1 MTPPEDQ
8 ALQAKIRDGLYY
20 GIRGY
25 TKNLPDF
32 VIPENLQ
39 RFSVRKGDEFFT
51 SLRTA
56 LTGEEEI
63 CVYLHVPFCKFEC
76 TFCNTRPNMPD
87 ASAETQYFDRLVKE
101 IELYASEG
109 AFAGRRTRSVYFG
122 GGTPTMFSPEQLGK
136 LIEIVTT
143 NAPLTD
149 GATVSVEATPG
160 SLANDRIPRLRAA
173 GVDRLSIGCQT
184 FDLAVLKLC
193 MRAHT
198 PKQMEGIIRTAHDN
212 GMRLNIDIML
222 GLAGQSLESLDADLA
237 ILEDLRP
244 DAVEFIRH
252 EIVNQK
258 MVAIYQERPELL
270 VSDDDLFAMTLK
282 SHQWSEDSGYEQNGR
297 FTHDRDFPYRY
308 HWLKGMPLLAFG
320 ARTRSYVNALCYE
333 NQENLRLYG
342 KMIDRGLPPLHQH
355 QQLSQRE
362 QMYRAFFLG
371 IQIRAGVD
379 RAQFR
384 EKYGEDVTTALADV
398 VDGLR
403 GLEAIEVDDRAV
415 RLTKYGQYFY
425 EDVCCYIMDTAK
437 RADFADHQRA
447 PFSYGTAWQAGAQ

>member
-1 MTPPEDQ
+1 MTSVEDQ
-8 ALQAKIRDGLYY
+8 ARQAKIRNGLYY
-20 GIRGY
+20 GIQGY

-39 RFSVRKGDEFFT
+39 RFSPRKGDEFFT

-56 LTGEEEI
+56 LKGEEEI

-87 ASAETQYFDRLVKE
+87 APAETQYFDRLVKE
-101 IELYASEG
+101 IELYRDEG
-109 AFAGRRTRSVYFG
+109 AFEGRRSATIYFG

-136 LIEIVTT
+136 LIDLVKT

-149 GATVSVEATPG
+149 YATVSVEATPG
-160 SLANDRIPRLRAA
+160 SLAKDVIPRLRDA

-198 PKQMEGIIRTAHDN
+198 PKQMEGIIKKAHDN

-222 GLAGQSLESLDADLA
+222 GLAGQTLESLDNDFAV
-237 ILEDLRP
+237 LEDLKP

-252 EIVNQK
+252 EIVNKK
-258 MVAIYQERPELL
+258 MVAIYDEKPELL
-270 VSDDDLFAMTLK
+270 VNDDDLFEMTLK
-282 SHQWSEDSGYEQNGR
+282 AHQWSEDNGYEQNGR

-333 NQENLRLYG
+333 NQENLGLYG
-342 KMIDRGLPPLHQH
+342 KMIDRGMPPLHQH
-355 QQLSQRE
+355 QQLSHRE
-362 QMYRAFFLG
+362 QMYRALFLG
-371 IQIRAGVD
+371 VQIRAGVD
-379 RAQFR
+379 RAEFR
-384 EKYGEDVTTALADV
+384 EKYGVDVTTALADV

-403 GLEAIEVDDRAV
+403 DLEAIEVDEQGV

-425 EDVCCYIMDTAK
+425 EDVCCYIMDGAK
-437 RADFADHQRA
+437 RADFSDHQRT
-447 PFSYGTAWQAGAQ
+447 PFSYGTAWEAGAQ